1 MKTKVMSHSEQ
12 MYKIVEDYQNSGKT
26 QKEYSQ
32 VVGIGKSKLNY
43 WVRKW
48 QARQTQPANGFM
60 KIETCSAVEESIE
73 ITYPN
78 GVKLKA
84 VKADLSFISQLI
96 RLY

>member
-1 MKTKVMSHSEQ
+1 
-12 MYKIVEDYQNSGKT
+12 
-26 QKEYSQ
+26 
-32 VVGIGKSKLNY
+32 LNY

-48 QARQTQPANGFM
+48 QARRTLPANGFV
-60 KIETCSAVEESIE
+60 KIETFSADKESFE

-84 VKADLSFISQLI
+84 VKTNLSMISQLI

>member
-1 MKTKVMSHSEQ
+1 MSHSEQ

-32 VVGIGKSKLNY
+32 AAGIGKSKLNY
-43 WVRKW
+43 WLRKW
-48 QARQTQPANGFM
+48 QSLQTRPLNGFVR
-60 KIETCSAVEESIE
+60 IETGSAREEGFE

-78 GVKLKA
+78 GVKLRID
-84 VKADLSFISQLI
+84 KADLAMISQLI

>member
-1 MKTKVMSHSEQ
+1 MSHSEQ

-48 QARQTQPANGFM
+48 QSLQSQPVNGFV
-60 KIETCSAVEESIE
+60 KIEAGFAREEGVE

-84 VKADLSFISQLI
+84 DKADLSMISQLI

>member
-1 MKTKVMSHSEQ
+1 MSYSEQ
-12 MYKIVEDYQNSGKT
+12 MYKVVEDYQNSGKT

-32 VVGIGKSKLNY
+32 IAGIGKSKLNY

-48 QARQTQPANGFM
+48 QSLQTHPVNGFI
-60 KIETCSAVEESIE
+60 KIETATTSEESFE

-78 GVKLKA
+78 GVKVRA
-84 VKADLSFISQLI
+84 DKADLAMISQLI